1 MKTASKVL
9 GIISF
14 VLTIFIVIFMISS
27 LMMPSTG
34 GDGWE
39 DLGLLLMAI
48 VFIVI
53 ALILTIPMLIFLK
66 KLKQDNMNFYLKSQT
81 TLIIVSVIN
90 FIFTMLRI

>member
-39 DLGLLLMAI
+39 DLGLLLMTI

>member
-66 KLKQDNMNFYLKSQT
+66 KLKQDNMNFYLKSQIA
-81 TLIIVSVIN
+81 LIVVSIIN
-90 FIFTMLRI
+90 FIFTILRI